1 LRECDENKREHNMLK
16 HLILLSTALTG
27 LACGGCESSTGSYN
41 ATVQG
46 TVTIDGDLAPG
57 GTVMFTPMK
66 KGPVA
71 VGAIASDGSYS
82 LRIGQGT
89 SSDPDH
95 NKIPSGEYIATV
107 EVSGPPGETKPDN
120 EGGPKPAGPRL
131 MADKYASKD
140 TSDLK
145 EEVTEGLNVIDLK
158 LDGPWANPPKES
170 DDETSEDDDENG
182 DSEATGHAE
191 PAETD
196 SADTSEGSEDAG
208 APATPAANDAAPR
221 DDQKEEQP

>member
-1 LRECDENKREHNMLK
+1 MLK
-16 HLILLSTALTG
+16 HLIPLSTVMALSCAG
-27 LACGGCESSTGSYN
+27 CGESATSSYN

-57 GTVMFTPMK
+57 GTVTFTPVK

-71 VGAIASDGSYS
+71 VGAVAADGSYS

-95 NKIPSGEYIATV
+95 NKIPSGDYIATV
-107 EVSGPPGETKPDN
+107 EVTGPPGETAPDN

-131 MADKYASKD
+131 MADKYARQD

-145 EEVTEGLNVIDLK
+145 KEVTEGLNVIDLK
-158 LDGPWANPPKES
+158 LDGVWANPPE
-170 DDETSEDDDENG
+170 ETSEDDDEASEN
-182 DSEATGHAE
+182 DDKNAESEAAGQGE
-191 PAETD
+191 PTEAA
-196 SADTSEGSEDAG
+196 SADTNSEAGENSDQADA
-208 APATPAANDAAPR
+208 PTTPAANDAAPG
-221 DDQKEEQP
+221 DDQQEEQP

>member
-1 LRECDENKREHNMLK
+1 MLK

-27 LACGGCESSTGSYN
+27 LACAGCESATSSYN

-57 GTVMFTPMK
+57 GTVTFTPMK
-66 KGPVA
+66 NGPVA
-71 VGAIASDGSYS
+71 VGAVASDGSYS

-95 NKIPSGEYIATV
+95 SKIPSGEYIATV
-107 EVSGPPGETKPDN
+107 EVSGPPGETAPDN

-158 LDGPWANPPKES
+158 LDGPWANPPKEA
-170 DDETSEDDDENG
+170 DDETSENDDQNG
-182 DSEATGHAE
+182 DSEATGQAE

-196 SADTSEGSEDAG
+196 SADTSVEASEGSDDAD
-208 APATPAANDAAPR
+208 APATPAANDAAPS

>member
-1 LRECDENKREHNMLK
+1 MLK
-16 HLILLSTALTG
+16 HLISLSMVLTG
-27 LACGGCESSTGSYN
+27 LACAGCESATSNYN

-57 GTVMFTPMK
+57 GTVTFTPVK

-71 VGAIASDGSYS
+71 VGAVAADGSYS

-107 EVSGPPGETKPDN
+107 EISGPPGETAPDN

-131 MADKYASKD
+131 MADKYASQD

-145 EEVTEGLNVIDLK
+145 KEVTEGLNVIDLK
-158 LDGPWANPPKES
+158 LDGVWANPPEEPAE
-170 DDETSEDDDENG
+170 DADEENSEDDDKNAE
-182 DSEATGHAE
+182 SEGAGQGE
-191 PAETD
+191 PAEAA
-196 SADTSEGSEDAG
+196 SADKDSDAG
-208 APATPAANDAAPR
+208 ESSDQADAPAAAAANEAAPS

>member
-1 LRECDENKREHNMLK
+1 MLK
-16 HLILLSTALTG
+16 HLIPLSSVLA
-27 LACGGCESSTGSYN
+27 LACVGCGESATSSYN

-57 GTVMFTPMK
+57 GTVTFTPVK

-71 VGAIASDGSYS
+71 VGAVAANGSYS

-107 EVSGPPGETKPDN
+107 EISGPPGETAPDN

-131 MADKYASKD
+131 MADKYASQN

-145 EEVTEGLNVIDLK
+145 EVVTEGLNVIDLK
-158 LDGPWANPPKES
+158 LDGVWANPPEEAEDKTSDDDGKNGDSKADGQGKSEEAATAGASSEGSVTSDAGDAPTTSAADDTAPS
-170 DDETSEDDDENG
+170 DDEK
-182 DSEATGHAE
+182 EA
-191 PAETD
+191 
-196 SADTSEGSEDAG
+196 
-208 APATPAANDAAPR
+208 
-221 DDQKEEQP
+221 QP

>member
-1 LRECDENKREHNMLK
+1 MLK
-16 HLILLSTALTG
+16 HLIPLSTAFAA
-27 LACGGCESSTGSYN
+27 LACAGCSESPTSSYN

-57 GTVMFTPMK
+57 GTVTFTPVK

-71 VGAIASDGSYS
+71 VGAVAADGSYS

-95 NKIPSGEYIATV
+95 NKIPSGDYIATV
-107 EVSGPPGETKPDN
+107 EVSGPPGETTPDN

-145 EEVTEGLNVIDLK
+145 EEVREGLNVIDLK
-158 LDGPWANPPKES
+158 LDGPWANPPKEA
-170 DDETSEDDDENG
+170 DDETSDDASQSGDAAASTDENKP
-182 DSEATGHAE
+182 
-191 PAETD
+191 PAA
-196 SADTSEGSEDAG
+196 ADTRGEAVESSDVPE
-208 APATPAANDAAPR
+208 ATPATNDTAPR
-221 DDQKEEQP
+221 DDEKESQP

>member
-1 LRECDENKREHNMLK
+1 MLK
-16 HLILLSTALTG
+16 HLIPLSTAFAALTC
-27 LACGGCESSTGSYN
+27 AGCSESATSSYN

-57 GTVMFTPMK
+57 GTVTFTPVK

-71 VGAIASDGSYS
+71 VGAVAADGSYS

-95 NKIPSGEYIATV
+95 NKIPSGDYIATV
-107 EVSGPPGETKPDN
+107 EVSGPPGETTPDN

-145 EEVTEGLNVIDLK
+145 EEVREGLNVIDLK
-158 LDGPWANPPKES
+158 LDGPWANPPKEA
-170 DDETSEDDDENG
+170 DDETSDDDRRSG
-182 DSEATGHAE
+182 DAA
-191 PAETD
+191 A
-196 SADTSEGSEDAG
+196 SADENKPPAAADTRGEAVENSDVPETT
-208 APATPAANDAAPR
+208 PATNDAAPS
-221 DDQKEEQP
+221 DDEKESQP